1 MKNRT
6 RNHTSFS
13 YYWKEGLK
21 NIFLHGFMSFAAI
34 SIILACL
41 LITGSVALISYNIDL
56 KIVDLQKQSEIVV
69 FLDDNLTLDEA
80 RGVEGK
86 LLAIS
91 NVATAEFRS
100 ADEALTDFRDSL
112 GKNADILE
120 GFDSANNPLAN
131 EYHITLKD
139 VTRTAE
145 TVEAIDKLP
154 EVARHRVNEDT
165 ISMLVK
171 VQRVFQ
177 IVSGALVIALGLIS
191 IFIISNTV
199 KLAMFTRRDE
209 IAIQKM
215 VGATNWFIRWP
226 FVIEGT
232 VLGLFAGALAFFAQ
246 WGVYSKLAGVVGG
259 VLPSFDFV
267 PFASIRLLVLGVFL
281 IAGVVVGVGGSVL
294 TIRRF
299 MDV

>member
-6 RNHTSFS
+6 HTGFS
-13 YYWKEGLK
+13 YFWKEGFR
-21 NIFLHGFMSFAAI
+21 NIFLHGFMSFAAV

-56 KIVDLQKQSEIVV
+56 KIIDLQQQSEVIV
-69 FLDDNLTLDEA
+69 FLQDDLSSTQAKN
-80 RGVEGK
+80 VEKK
-86 LLAIS
+86 LLSIE
-91 NVATAEFRS
+91 NIATATFRP
-100 ADEALTDFRDSL
+100 ADLALEDFRKSL
-112 GKNADILE
+112 GQNADILE
-120 GFDSANNPLAN
+120 GFDSENNPLAD
-131 EYHITLKD
+131 EYHITLHD
-139 VTRTAE
+139 VSLTSQ
-145 TVEAIDKLP
+145 TVDEIVKVP
-154 EVARHRVNEDT
+154 EIARFSVNEDT

-177 IVSGALVIALGLIS
+177 VISGALVIALGLIS

-199 KLAMFTRRDE
+199 KLAMFSRRDE

-232 VLGLFAGALAFFAQ
+232 ALGLFAGALAFFAQ
-246 WGVYSKLAGVVGG
+246 WGIYAKLAELIVG
-259 VLPSFDFV
+259 VLPSFSFV
-267 PFASIRLLVLGVFL
+267 PFDSIRILVLVVFL
-281 IAGVVVGVGGSVL
+281 GTGVVIGVGGSVM